1 MSGKSGSIAT
11 GVAVRGE
18 RGIGAERA
26 GSSVGKREGSQMWVS
41 EAATCISGCV
51 GTGRA
56 KYEDCCG
63 RLVSSATGGCLPI
76 CEAE

>member
-1 MSGKSGSIAT
+1 MSGQSGSTAI
-11 GVAVRGE
+11 GVTARGE
-18 RGIGAERA
+18 RGIGAE
-26 GSSVGKREGSQMWVS
+26 SSVGKREGSQMWFP

-63 RLVSSATGGCLPI
+63 RLVSSATGVFLPI